1 MLAKAIIQPVRFRIS
16 SHSNCGSEPAR
27 DGGLTPDGNFADVSH
42 PKDRSLV
49 SLDSSYRRGAEV
61 SRSHQTRPAGR
72 PPRAI
77 LRCPPPREGD

>member
-27 DGGLTPDGNFADVSH
+27 DGGLTPDANFADVSH

-49 SLDSSYRRGAEV
+49 SLDSSYRDSEGARALA
-61 SRSHQTRPAGR
+61 SNQAGR
-72 PPRAI
+72 
-77 LRCPPPREGD
+77 